1 MDAKIRLFIN
11 DDLTAGAIVQLSPD
25 QTHYLKNVMRQD
37 AGGNVLL
44 FNGRQGEWM
53 AKIDSLGKKGAI
65 LSILEKTREQR
76 SEPEVWLLFAPVKKS
91 GTDMIAEKATELGVT
106 RLWPVITERTNV
118 ERVKTERLKANV
130 IEAAEQCR
138 RLTVPDVREPE
149 KLADV
154 LADWN
159 PGRRLIVLDETG
171 DGDPLAEI
179 LKRERKPEGDALLIG
194 PEGGFSRSEL
204 DAMGNLPFVTTASLG
219 DRILRAETAALA
231 SLAVWQALSQA

>member
-118 ERVKTERLKANV
+118 ERVKTDRLKANV
-130 IEAAEQCR
+130 IQAAEQCR

>member
-138 RLTVPDVREPE
+138 RLPVPAVREPE